1 MRQPTVMVLVGLVL
15 AVLASGAGADDPER
29 DTAFYVDKY
38 EDPVLEE
45 LEEADEALK
54 EAARAKTEELLEAYR
69 QAEKERTEPEQKL
82 RFDLSD
88 LVKPAGPGAFTAR
101 VWHFPPTPQYKTGT
115 CWSFGATSFVESEI
129 RRLHGQEI
137 KLSEMWS
144 AYWEFVNKA
153 RGYIESRGESYLGHG
168 SQSAALLRVLGERG
182 VVPRSAY
189 EGVVGEDRRFNH
201 DLMFEHVQSLLD
213 WCEEHNFWD
222 EEVVVAM
229 VRELL
234 DATMGRPPE
243 TVVWQGRELTPQAF
257 LSDICRIEPDEYVS
271 LISTLSVPFWSRG
284 EYAVPDNWWHDA
296 SYVNV
301 PLDVWFDTIVRV
313 ITSGNSLVFGGD
325 VSEPGM
331 NGFEDVAVIPSF
343 DIPAAYID
351 QSARELRFDNGSTTD
366 DHLVHLVG
374 HVALDGHD
382 WFLIKDS
389 NRSSRHGSFEGYY
402 FYRDD
407 YVRLKMLMYTVHRD
421 VVRDILDR
429 VDG

>member
-1 MRQPTVMVLVGLVL
+1 MRQPTVMVLAGAIFAIV
-15 AVLASGAGADDPER
+15 AAGAGADDPKR
-29 DTAFYVDKY
+29 DTAIYVDKY
-38 EDPVLEE
+38 EDPILEE

-54 EAARAKTEELLEAYR
+54 EAAQAKTEELLEAYR
-69 QAEKERTEPEQKL
+69 QAEEERTEPKQKL
-82 RFDLSD
+82 RFDLGD
-88 LVKPAGPGAFTAR
+88 LVKPAGPDAFTTR
-101 VWHFPPTPQYKTGT
+101 VWHFPPTPQYNTGT

-129 RRLHGQEI
+129 KRLHGREI
-137 KLSEMWS
+137 KLSEMWT

-153 RGYIESRGESYLGHG
+153 RGYIESRGGSFLGHG
-168 SQSAALLRVLGERG
+168 SQSAALLRVFEDRG

-189 EGVVGEDRRFNH
+189 EGVVGEDPRFNH
-201 DLMFEHVQSLLD
+201 DLMFEHIQLLLD
-213 WCEEHNFWD
+213 WCKEHNFWD

-243 TVVWQGRELTPQAF
+243 SVEWQGRELTPQAF
-257 LSDICRIEPDEYVS
+257 LTEICGIDPGDYVS
-271 LISTLSVPFWSRG
+271 LISTISVPFWSRG

-301 PLDVWFDTIVRV
+301 PLDAWFDTIVRV

-343 DIPAAYID
+343 DIPAEYID
-351 QSARELRFDNGSTTD
+351 QSSRELRFDDGSTTD

-374 HVALDGHD
+374 HVELDGHD

-407 YVRLKMLMYTVHRD
+407 YVRLKMLMFTVHRD

-429 VDG
+429 ADG